1 MGEIYS
7 LTLILIRPS
16 NYDDEGYV
24 IRYWRG
30 VYPSNTLACM
40 RSLTLDFSERWKKE
54 LGISITIETYDDL
67 IEKLPYKKL
76 AGKNQGSNKVVAAL
90 VGVQTNQFPRA
101 SDIAIKLTALGI
113 KTLIG
118 GFHISGIL
126 SMFDEPTPEIQ
137 ELIDRGVTVVQ
148 GEAENVWESI
158 LYDVLTGKEKPLYRM
173 TELPDISEAPVPQI
187 DSHSMKKFAL
197 SNMGTIDC
205 SRGCPFNCSFCTIIN
220 VQGRKMRYRCAE
232 SIIKTIRENYNRGI
246 KQYFFTDD
254 NFSRN
259 PEWEPI
265 FKGLIRLRED
275 EGLDVSFIMQVDM
288 GCDKIKNFIKK
299 ASQAGCSHV
308 FIGMESINPKNI
320 AAAGKTQNN
329 VDNYASFVE
338 TWHKAGIVTHAGYI
352 IGFPYDTPES
362 IRRDIETL
370 KNEIKVDMASF
381 FILTPLPGSRDHYE
395 LVQSGVYLDNDLN
408 KFDSFHTVTE
418 HPLMTSE
425 ELYKAYQDAWVSFY
439 EFDNLKNIL
448 MRARQKNYWNISAFN
463 LMWYKNS
470 LLEPRHP
477 MVTGFIREKS
487 RLDIRP
493 GTSAMGFFAFHTKRA
508 HELLSGFKKRIQF
521 FFELQELWWLTQKPD
536 EHTFKLVTD
545 FTSALYDAKNSLSK
559 IDLNIPYSKWCEE
572 ITEVKTSLSEK
583 IGVFYNTGILRG
595 KTRRR
600 FNRLIEDMNLYLD
613 KVNVSEH
620 YNISVTF
627 LTQYLSKNI
636 QLVEDFS
643 LKQVG
648 RRRKI
653 TKFWSLTWQ
662 RIKQRKIIRFTI
674 SIPKIVIS
682 AIRDFRMSLSFTYH
696 FFIHHSW

>member
-1 MGEIYS
+1 MGEISS
-7 LTLILIRPS
+7 LNLILIRPS

-40 RSLTLDFSERWKKE
+40 RSLTLDFSERWQKE

-76 AGKNQGSNKVVAAL
+76 AGRNQGSNKVVAAL

-101 SDIAIKLTALGI
+101 SDIAKKLTTLGI

-173 TELPDISEAPVPQI
+173 TEFPDISEAPVPQI

-205 SRGCPFNCSFCTIIN
+205 SRGCPFNW
-220 VQGRKMRYRCAE
+220 
-232 SIIKTIRENYNRGI
+232 GI

-265 FKGLIRLRED
+265 FDGLILLRED

-288 GCDKIKNFIKK
+288 GCNKIKNFIKK

-308 FIGMESINPKNI
+308 FVGMESINPKNI

-329 VDNYASFVE
+329 VENYASFVE

-395 LVQSGVYLDNDLN
+395 LVQSGAYLDSDLS
-408 KFDSFHTVTE
+408 KYDSFHTVTE
-418 HPLMTSE
+418 HPLMTSD
-425 ELYKAYQDAWVSFY
+425 ELFKAYQDAWDSFY
-439 EFDNLKNIL
+439 ELDNLKIIL
-448 MRARQKNYWNISAFN
+448 MRARQKNYWSISAFN

-477 MVTGFIREKS
+477 MVTGFIRKKS

-493 GTSAMGFFAFHTKRA
+493 GTPVMGFFAFHTKRA
-508 HELLSGFKKRIQF
+508 RELLSGFKKRIKF
-521 FFELQELWWLTQKPD
+521 FFELQELWWLTKKPD
-536 EHTFKLVTD
+536 EHTLKLVAD

-559 IDLNIPYSKWCEE
+559 IDINIPYSKWCEE
-572 ITEVKTSLSEK
+572 ITEVKTSLMEK

-600 FNRLIEDMNLYLD
+600 FNRLIEDMNLHLD
-613 KVNVSEH
+613 KANVSEH
-620 YNISVTF
+620 YNRSVTF

-662 RIKQRKIIRFTI
+662 RIKQGKIVRFTI

-682 AIRDFRMSLSFTYH
+682 AVRDLRMSISFTYH